1 MKLSGALNNIRLRN
15 KMLII
20 YFISVL
26 IPVILTNVIFYNIT
40 TNNVKKQKMKD
51 LSLAIE
57 QMRNELLYQI
67 DTVVGITAV
76 LYNDSLLNEYL
87 EQQYEYTS
95 DYVNN
100 YHSYIT
106 DMLEKYTPVY
116 GAIQKINIFTDN
128 DTIIYGGSVLS
139 ISDIE
144 KEDWY
149 KTLQNS
155 NTFIPILVSETVST
169 SQPAISIVRK
179 MSNTVGQDEY
189 EKVIKI
195 DLHPELIK
203 QLFSNVMFEGN
214 VILLANDV
222 VQYESNPPQRGQVNY
237 GDARQETEDNAIV
250 LEESYPAVK
259 YLKDWRIIG
268 KFQEK
273 KVLEDVRKSKEFV
286 LYMALP
292 NILVPTLIIIWFT
305 RSLNERLIRILKHM
319 KRVKNQSF
327 ETIDNE
333 ETKDEI
339 GQLMMEFNRMT
350 LQIKSLIRDVY
361 MADIQKKE
369 LELKRNQSQLHA
381 LQSQINPHFLFN
393 ALETIRMRS
402 LIKEETE
409 TAKIIANMAKIFRA
423 SLTWGKDRVTVDGEM
438 EFILCFLQ
446 IQKYR
451 FEDRLDYRIHIDPS
465 AKNCIVPKMMFLP
478 FVENAC
484 LHGIERLKRGGRIDI
499 RIERDEDTLLFAILD
514 NGIGM
519 DEEMVK
525 RFYSYLES
533 EEGIGER
540 IGVQNVMYRLKLIY
554 KDRCRLLIDSA
565 PGKGTYIRL
574 QIPVE

>member
-1 MKLSGALNNIRLRN
+1 
-15 KMLII
+15 MLII